1 MVYSKILKDLEAAY
15 NSTFDFGRGKYPFFR
30 ESEIVHNAFDRVLEE
45 AFRASGLAD
54 PKYCL
59 TSKNKVNSWATFVC
73 PCQINEEDGSYFV
86 PNGSEERKGKVTVLL
101 HWAMNFNFV
110 DDMTSW
116 GHEKCSYKIEDV
128 DCSVIGLFLEDYE
141 TNYFN
146 LYDAIVRY
154 KETGEWILE
163 TA

>member
-1 MVYSKILKDLEAAY
+1 MVYSKFLANLEAAY
-15 NSTFDFGRGKYPFFR
+15 NVTFDFGRGKYPFFR
-30 ESEIVHNAFDRVLEE
+30 ESKIVHEAFDRVLSESLLNAE
-45 AFRASGLAD
+45 TTTPR
-54 PKYCL
+54 YCL
-59 TSKNKVNSWATFVC
+59 TSKNKINSWATFIC
-73 PCQINEEDGSYFV
+73 PNQIDEEGRYFV
-86 PNGSEERKGKVTVLL
+86 PNGSSERNGKVTVLL

-110 DDMTSW
+110 DDFTSW

-146 LYDAIVRY
+146 LYDAIVCY